1 MKLLLLDNVCIM
13 FLSLTKYHDFV
24 SRFYMLYC
32 ESTNQ
37 KFQKCKWTKNLNL
50 TDLLLTWFVISL
62 LFKHIRVNKEAYD
75 MTDIYETS
83 FHLAFPFVSCRQTV
97 CCCCGMWRFGKL
109 TSGYLCLFRA
119 DSRLPA
125 LCDLS
130 FTSVVFVT
138 WE

>member
-1 MKLLLLDNVCIM
+1 MCVLFSFHSLNTTILFRGFTCFIVKVRIRNFRNVNE
-13 FLSLTKYHDFV
+13 
-24 SRFYMLYC
+24 R
-32 ESTNQ
+32 
-37 KFQKCKWTKNLNL
+37 KNLNM
-50 TDLLLTWFVISL
+50 TDLLWTWYVISL
-62 LFKHIRVNKEAYD
+62 LFKHVRVNKEAYD